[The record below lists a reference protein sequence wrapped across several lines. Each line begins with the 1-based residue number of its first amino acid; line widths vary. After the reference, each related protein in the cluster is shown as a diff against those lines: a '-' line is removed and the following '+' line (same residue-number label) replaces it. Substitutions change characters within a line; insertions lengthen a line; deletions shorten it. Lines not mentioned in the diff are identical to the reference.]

1 MQWPAEAIWE
11 AVGPLLPG
19 FTVEILPELDS
30 TNSELMRRARS
41 GRTEPLLLVAERQ
54 TAGRGRLGRSWQSAA
69 GASLTFS
76 LGLSLA
82 PPDWSG
88 LSLAIG
94 ASVAESLHSEVRLK
108 WPNDLWL
115 HDRKLGGILI
125 ETASHGEGAASTRHA
140 VIGIGINIAPREAAG
155 LSTPPAAVREL
166 LADADAGAV
175 LLRLA
180 LPLVRDV
187 LAFERAGFAP
197 FRQRFHARDALRGRQ
212 VVLSDGTRGTAQ
224 GVDERGALL
233 VHTAAG
239 PQAVSSSEVS
249 VRPAAG

>member
-1 MQWPAEAIWE
+1 
-11 AVGPLLPG
+11 
-19 FTVEILPELDS
+19 
-30 TNSELMRRARS
+30 
-41 GRTEPLLLVAERQ
+41 
-54 TAGRGRLGRSWQSAA
+54 
-69 GASLTFS
+69 
-76 LGLSLA
+76 
-82 PPDWSG
+82 
-88 LSLAIG
+88 
-94 ASVAESLHSEVRLK
+94 
-108 WPNDLWL
+108 
-115 HDRKLGGILI
+115 
-125 ETASHGEGAASTRHA
+125 
-140 VIGIGINIAPREAAG
+140 
-155 LSTPPAAVREL
+155 VREL